1 MTALSFDELE
11 LVVGGNAQPNQ
22 IDSVRPPAD
31 GSELEYWTPE
41 RLREAQPMK
50 IPQLRPR
57 CPVPAA
63 PIASKPC
70 APGRCCG

>member
-1 MTALSFDELE
+1 MTALSLDELA
-11 LVVGGNAQPNQ
+11 LVAGGNANQ
-22 IDSVRPPAD
+22 IDSVRTPDD

-41 RLREAQPMK
+41 RLREVQPMK

-57 CPVPAA
+57 CPVPVG
-63 PIASKPC
+63 PVASKPC